1 MFEEAFKT
9 GKMLLGSAPEETAT
23 LPDMMPV
30 GAMVLA
36 VVFIFLSITLLRRFL
51 DILPLLVDSLFR
63 ARSGH
68 SLENSVRYTQDRSM
82 ISLLMLIPTLLV
94 VFRYRLYNPTFLHIM
109 DPDIRLAGVAGVL
122 VAFALIRYLVYILL
136 RPRRRADN
144 YILARRVSKTYYILL
159 VLLVLITV
167 GLLSL
172 IKATD
177 LTISIFI
184 YVEAAIVYLFL
195 LFRKVQILSGSC
207 NPLRT
212 FSYLC
217 ALELIPT
224 SLLIVSALVL

>member
-1 MFEEAFKT
+1 MFEEAFRT
-9 GKMLLGSAPEETAT
+9 GKMLLGSALGETAT

-82 ISLLMLIPTLLV
+82 ITLLMLIPTLLV

-122 VAFALIRYLVYILL
+122 VAFALLRFLMYILL
-136 RPRRRADN
+136 KPRRRADN
-144 YILARRVSKTYYILL
+144 YILARRVGKTYYILL
-159 VLLVLITV
+159 VLVVLITV

-177 LTISIFI
+177 LMVSIFI

-217 ALELIPT
+217 ALELLPT
-224 SLLIVSALVL
+224 AILVVSALVL

>member
-1 MFEEAFKT
+1 MFEEAFRT

-51 DILPLLVDSLFR
+51 EILPLLVDSLFR

-94 VFRYRLYNPTFLHIM
+94 VFRYRLYNPSFLHIM

-122 VAFALIRYLVYILL
+122 VAFALIRYLIYILL
-136 RPRRRADN
+136 KPRRRADN

-177 LTISIFI
+177 LTISFFI
-184 YVEAAIVYLFL
+184 YVETAIVYLFL

-224 SLLIVSALVL
+224 AILVVSALVL

>member
-36 VVFIFLSITLLRRFL
+36 GVFIFLSITLLRRFL

-136 RPRRRADN
+136 KPRRRADN

>member
-136 RPRRRADN
+136 KPRRRADN